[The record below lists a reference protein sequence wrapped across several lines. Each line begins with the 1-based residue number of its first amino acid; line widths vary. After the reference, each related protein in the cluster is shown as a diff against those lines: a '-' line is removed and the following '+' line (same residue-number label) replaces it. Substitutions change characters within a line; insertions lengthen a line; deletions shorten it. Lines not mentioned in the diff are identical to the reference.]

1 MCACVCLVDVC
12 MCRFGECVYVV
23 NVWMCVCGCLVDV
36 CTRMISGCMYVCV
49 W

>member
-1 MCACVCLVDVC
+1 V
-12 MCRFGECVYVV
+12 CRFGECVYVV